1 MVTIE
6 QKLSLFSKLLQQD
19 IKDEISGKLALIEEE
34 YKQKQIEHNEIVD
47 KEARLMVD
55 RAIKK
60 AELKRTEMVSKAK
73 MQAKK
78 QAMTS
83 KDKCVNLC
91 MIQLKEHINKFIK
104 SDAYEAYLLKVIDNI
119 RNLGEIKNQIIIHMT
134 KEDIQRYKEQVSS
147 YLESLEIE
155 SSKVVIEACET
166 PILGGVIVEIPS
178 ENIRMDLSIMT
189 MLEDSKSYIVEQ
201 VFEAIEQVGEASE

>member
-34 YKQKQIEHNEIVD
+34 YKQKQIEHNEAVD
-47 KEARLMVD
+47 KEARIIVE

-60 AELKRTEMVSKAK
+60 AELKKTEMVSKAK

-91 MIQLKEHINKFIK
+91 MMHLKERINAFIQ
-104 SDAYEAYLLKVIDNI
+104 SDAYERYLFNVINSI
-119 RNLGEIKNQIIIHMT
+119 RNLGEIKNQMVIHMT

-147 YLESLEIE
+147 HLERIEIA
-155 SSKVVIEACET
+155 SSKVVIEACEI

-189 MLEDSKSYIVEQ
+189 MLEDSRSHIVEQ